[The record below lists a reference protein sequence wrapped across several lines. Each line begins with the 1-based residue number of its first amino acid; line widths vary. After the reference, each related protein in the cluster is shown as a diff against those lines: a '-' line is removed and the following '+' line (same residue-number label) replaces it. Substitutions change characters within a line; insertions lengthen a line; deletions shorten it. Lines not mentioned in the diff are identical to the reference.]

1 MNKEHVKACA
11 RVLASGNFGGFATT
25 IGEALLLA
33 DSHNFDR
40 VAAAFPDLIQR
51 AADLLAAEQAAELL
65 NRVEA

>member
-1 MNKEHVKACA
+1 MTNEHIKTCA
-11 RVLASGNFGGFATT
+11 RVLASGHFGGFATT

-40 VAAAFPDLIQR
+40 VAAAFSDLIQR
-51 AADLLAAEQAAELL
+51 AADLLAAEQAAELI